1 MNMNNF
7 DKLYNLDNLYNAYVK
22 AKQGTDWKES
32 VQRYEANLLLNL
44 LSVRKEIISGKY
56 KPKPMVEFTLCERGH
71 TRQIKAQ
78 NIYDRVVQRCLND
91 NILIPKVRPKLIYDN
106 GASLEGRGLDFARKR
121 FGVHLQKAFREFGSD
136 AYVLMMDFTKYYDNV
151 RHDKALSMF
160 GNVLSDEELEFLK
173 ITFKEFEVDVS
184 YMADE
189 EYEHCLD
196 KVFSSVEYAK
206 IPRESRLGRK
216 FMAKSLGIGN
226 QSAQIAG
233 VFYPSSIDNYCKIVR
248 GIKYYGRYMDDTYII
263 MKDKNELQRLLK
275 EIENRCLKL
284 GIFVNMKKTHIYKIS
299 GWLTWLKINYKLK
312 NTGGII
318 RKIHSSSIRRERR
331 RLKKFQKAW
340 KQGSMNLASIKQCYR
355 SWRGSYAKYD
365 STEKLRK
372 IDKYF
377 KELFEE
383 AEQNERDG
391 N

>member
-1 MNMNNF
+1 
-7 DKLYNLDNLYNAYVK
+7 
-22 AKQGTDWKES
+22 
-32 VQRYEANLLLNL
+32 
-44 LSVRKEIISGKY
+44 
-56 KPKPMVEFTLCERGH
+56 
-71 TRQIKAQ
+71 
-78 NIYDRVVQRCLND
+78 
-91 NILIPKVRPKLIYDN
+91 
-106 GASLEGRGLDFARKR
+106 
-121 FGVHLQKAFREFGSD
+121 
-136 AYVLMMDFTKYYDNV
+136 MMDFTKYYDNI

-184 YMADE
+184 YMTDE

-318 RKIHSSSIRRERR
+318 RKIHSSSIRRERH

-340 KQGSMNLASIKQCYR
+340 KQGSMNLASIKQCYH